1 MDVGC
6 VRIVIGFAELEE
18 EGCEFSRWCF
28 GVVVGLGE
36 TRTLRCLM
44 ETGEYIDSY
53 NTSTSYKRNMIQ
65 VRIPSAGILRL
76 LTAVMKIQRFYEY
89 TNTHTYD
96 DYVCI
101 HFWE

>member
-28 GVVVGLGE
+28 GV
-36 TRTLRCLM
+36 CLM

-53 NTSTSYKRNMIQ
+53 NS
-65 VRIPSAGILRL
+65 
-76 LTAVMKIQRFYEY
+76 F
-89 TNTHTYD
+89 
-96 DYVCI
+96 
-101 HFWE
+101 